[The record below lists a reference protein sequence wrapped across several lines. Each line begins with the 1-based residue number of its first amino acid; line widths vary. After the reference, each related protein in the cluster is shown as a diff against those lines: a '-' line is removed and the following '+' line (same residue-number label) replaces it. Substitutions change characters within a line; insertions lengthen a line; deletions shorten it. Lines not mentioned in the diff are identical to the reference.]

1 MVTRRV
7 VKRRYYNERKEIIT
21 CDFCGRDYD
30 SRADIKR
37 CMVCGKDVCLGCV
50 ISLSIP
56 SRWWHQYE
64 QWCCTSCW
72 KMGKERRKILDE
84 AEEVFEAL
92 VNKEFVAWR
101 RDVGCD
107 KDGK

>member
-1 MVTRRV
+1 MSVKKV
-7 VKRRYYNERKEIIT
+7 VKRHYYKESKEIIT

-30 SRADIKR
+30 SRADIRR

-56 SRWWHQYE
+56 SRRWHQYE
-64 QWCCTSCW
+64 HWCCTGCW
-72 KMGKERRKILDE
+72 KIGKERRKILDA

-92 VNKEFVAWR
+92 VKKEFVTWR
-101 RDVGCD
+101 RDVGCE
-107 KDGK
+107 